1 MPFEFTII
9 IIVMVFTSLLTPLM
23 IRHYVV
29 VKNEM
34 IYKYDPG
41 EKYSINGKPM
51 AKNKKPSMSIDINK
65 IVKIEQI
72 INKQKLSGLLIYVDY
87 QIEPTTFRTTTASEL
102 LEEILLVKD
111 DIPVS

>member
-1 MPFEFTII
+1 M
-9 IIVMVFTSLLTPLM
+9 MFTSLLTPLM
-23 IRHYVV
+23 IKNYVV

-41 EKYSINGKPM
+41 EKYSLNGKPM
-51 AKNKKPSMSIDINK
+51 AKNKNPSMSIDINK

-72 INKQKLSGLLIYVDY
+72 ISKQKPTGILIYVDY
-87 QIEPTTFRTTTASEL
+87 QIEPTIFRTKTTSEL
-102 LEEILLVKD
+102 LEEILLVKN